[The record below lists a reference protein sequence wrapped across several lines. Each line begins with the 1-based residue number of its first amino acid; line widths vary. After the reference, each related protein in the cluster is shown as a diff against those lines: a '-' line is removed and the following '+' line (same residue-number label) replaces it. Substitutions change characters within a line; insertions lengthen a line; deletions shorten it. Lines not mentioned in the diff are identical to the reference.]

1 MVDGRMTV
9 IDPSSSSKVNDLS
22 DIRTRDLMGLVLAPV
37 LAVALGVAVGALPTR
52 AVAGEPGLIAMI
64 VAGGMSALAAVLG
77 SLPAVWSA
85 LRMPEKL
92 PAMALG
98 ATLLR
103 LVALVAMAVPVAM
116 LAALPRKPLLLW
128 LAISYV
134 LALAA
139 ESVALAMLIKRL
151 EARK

>member
-1 MVDGRMTV
+1 MW
-9 IDPSSSSKVNDLS
+9 
-22 DIRTRDLMGLVLAPV
+22 LVLAPV
-37 LAVALGVAVGALPTR
+37 LAVAVGVAVGAVPTR
-52 AVAGEPGLIAMI
+52 AAAGSSGLLAMV

-77 SLPAVWSA
+77 SIPAVWSA

-103 LVALVAMAVPVAM
+103 LVVLVAMAVPVAL
-116 LAALPRKPLLLW
+116 LAALPRRPLLLW

-139 ESVALAMLIKRL
+139 ESAALAMLIKRL